1 MSLGPTESIVSRGQ
15 MQTGEM
21 NPIRSVANIQ
31 CLVSKSSSVFS
42 ASVHFARVVSL
53 SVESLLDV
61 VKASSGRGKFE
72 YIKCSYLEPH

>member
-1 MSLGPTESIVSRGQ
+1 

-42 ASVHFARVVSL
+42 AVHFARVSL

-61 VKASSGRGKFE
+61 VKASSRRGKFE